1 MLGMS
6 DITFEEVFEEYGL
19 TAKWETKGWKKGL
32 EEGWEKGR
40 EEGWEKGR
48 EEAVKRLG
56 KYGMEPEQIAEA
68 LELPLGTVLGY
79 LQGE

>member
-1 MLGMS
+1 MIEIPVLKVRLQEMLGMS

-19 TAKWETKGWKKGL
+19 TAKWETK
-32 EEGWEKGR
+32 
-40 EEGWEKGR
+40 GWEKGR

-79 LQGE
+79 LHRE